1 MAGIAG
7 ASTSSRLP
15 GIPAPTPG
23 RPSYAINPAHVRTLL
38 WLRWKLTIR
47 GYARSWQSVVGLVF
61 SLLFVIPF
69 AGGLAFV
76 SALGYTQLRPASA
89 AQILFAVVTGL
100 YILWATLPLL
110 QYSLNEGLDVTKLQI
125 YPLTR
130 GEQMLSLVLSTLL
143 DVSTLFIIPL
153 YIAIVVGWHATP
165 LGTAV
170 TVVAIVLAYVHTVG
184 FSQLMLAAL
193 MGLLRTRRFRD
204 LTVIVFA
211 LFGAFCSFGSQL
223 IARVFE
229 GLGPANQPNHTIV
242 LASLHL
248 ERYLHWTPP
257 GMAAQAIVYANTG
270 QYLAA
275 LPWLLGSL
283 LLIPVLLGIWAAVL
297 ERGITSAESA
307 AAGRARTRRRAS
319 RATSIGA
326 APGVPAI
333 PAPAAATRRWR
344 PISGVA
350 LAITAKDARYLWR
363 DPQLKAALISV
374 LFASV
379 VVLFPNIYSAGVDRS
394 NASSGSL
401 GGAVVLF
408 APLPALLI
416 VLAFGLNSLGMD
428 RQGLQMLFL
437 YPVRALDIFF
447 GKNLF
452 VGGFAFIV
460 ATALTL
466 IRAAISN
473 GWAYAPLA
481 LVAGASAI
489 LVMLGCGN
497 VTSVLVPFRWRQMR
511 MGNTSSLAQENGCL
525 RSIISLVTMFVTA
538 ILLIPVAAAV
548 SLPLFLDHSE
558 WLLIGLPL
566 AFLYGMAFYQIAT
579 RLIAPVLLRREPD
592 ILAVTVREA

>member
-15 GIPAPTPG
+15 GVPAPDPG
-23 RPSYAINPAHVRTLL
+23 RPSYTINLAHVRTLL
-38 WLRWKLTIR
+38 WLRWKLTVR
-47 GYARSWQSVVGLVF
+47 GYTHSWQRIVSLVAG
-61 SLLFVIPF
+61 LLFVIPL

-76 SALGYTQLRPASA
+76 SALGYTNLTNRDSA
-89 AQILFAVVTGL
+89 AQVLFAVVTGL

-153 YIAIVVGWHATP
+153 YVAIIVGWHATP
-165 LGTAV
+165 FGAVV

-193 MGLLRTRRFRD
+193 MGLLKTRRFRD

-211 LFGAFCSFGSQL
+211 LFGTFCSFGGQL

-229 GLGPANQPNHTIV
+229 GLGPANQPNHKIV

-283 LLIPVLLGIWAAVL
+283 LLVPVLLRIWAAVL

-307 AAGRARTRRRAS
+307 AAGGGRTRRRAS
-319 RATSIGA
+319 RATSNGA
-326 APGVPAI
+326 APA
-333 PAPAAATRRWR
+333 APAQAASARRWR

-379 VVLFPNIYSAGVDRS
+379 VILFPNIYSSGVDSS
-394 NASSGSL
+394 NASNFTL
-401 GGAVVLF
+401 GGAVVFF

-428 RQGLQMLFL
+428 RQGLQTLFL
-437 YPVRALDIFF
+437 FPVRPLDIFF

-452 VGGFAFIV
+452 VGGFAFVV

-466 IRAAISN
+466 IRAAMSN

-497 VTSVLVPFRWRQMR
+497 VTSVLAPFRWRQMR
-511 MGNTSSLAQENGCL
+511 MGNTGSIAQENGCL
-525 RSIISLVTMFVTA
+525 RSIISLITMFITA

-548 SLPLFLDHSE
+548 SLPLFLNHPE
-558 WLLIGLPL
+558 WLVIGLPL